1 MKKVSKILSV
11 LLAAGSIFIACQ
23 KQEPLTVEENE
34 QHIRAEP
41 GEQEQMVLGD
51 KIENAYS
58 VANMQKAYES
68 LKEQNT
74 LKN

>member
-41 GEQEQMVLGD
+41 GE
-51 KIENAYS
+51 
-58 VANMQKAYES
+58 
-68 LKEQNT
+68 
-74 LKN
+74 